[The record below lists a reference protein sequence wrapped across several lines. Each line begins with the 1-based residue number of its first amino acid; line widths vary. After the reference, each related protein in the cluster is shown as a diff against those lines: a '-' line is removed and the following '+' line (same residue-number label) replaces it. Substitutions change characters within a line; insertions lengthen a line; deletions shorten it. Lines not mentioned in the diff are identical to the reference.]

1 MVIMISQISKDYIQ
15 AMKAK
20 DSLKSSTLSFLRA
33 QIKNV
38 IIDKKKDVLED
49 EEVVAIIKKQVKQR
63 HDSIE
68 QYEKGG
74 RPELA
79 QKEKQELEI
88 LKNYLPEEMAAE
100 QLGPIVEEAI
110 KESGATSMKD
120 MGAVMKAVMPKVAG
134 KADNK
139 MVSDLVK
146 KSLAQL

>member
-1 MVIMISQISKDYIQ
+1 MLAEQISKDYIQ